1 MILSQMV
8 INIAM
13 TLGLAPIT
21 GLTLP
26 FVSAGGSSLVITW
39 LMVGI
44 LFGIAMRRDPR
55 MTREG
60 FQFSNEGAL

>member
-1 MILSQMV
+1 MIVSQMI
-8 INIAM
+8 INTAM

-26 FVSAGGSSLVITW
+26 FVSAGGSSLVIAW
-39 LMVGI
+39 LMAGI
-44 LFGIAMRRDPR
+44 LFGIAMRRDPL

-60 FQFSNEGAL
+60 FQFSNDGGN

>member
-1 MILSQMV
+1 MA

-13 TLGLAPIT
+13 TIGLAPIT

-26 FVSAGGSSLVITW
+26 FVSAGGSSLVVTW
-39 LMVGI
+39 LMAGI
-44 LFGIAMRRDPR
+44 LFGIAMRRDPA

-60 FQFSNEGAL
+60 FQFPDEVGV